1 MRQNDIRLFNYIA
14 KIAARKGDTVIAPN
28 TFEGVGP
35 LESDD
40 SIRQEEPTDYSWIT
54 LLLPTLGLL
63 LIPLLG
69 KLEKLSRIKLPEIPS
84 SQLPREKTC
93 AEKTFEKLLQL
104 IGDTTRTII
113 RERLNRDQEAALV
126 MEALR
131 KLLDSLDDE
140 CKRQFL
146 AVPETRNLINALGH
160 GFGVDD
166 ILEKL
171 QDKTPEGLIAIAAIY
186 LRLGAQNAA
195 IRMYVLGNGGNEE
208 LANWLAGLGLTVAAI
223 IALGVA
229 LAAGSFVLD
238 LTGIGLP
245 AGIAVG
251 TVSATIIALGIWLQ
265 QNQGNNNSG
274 NSA

>member
-1 MRQNDIRLFNYIA
+1 MRENDIRLFNYIA

-40 SIRQEEPTDYSWIT
+40 SIRQEEPTDYSWLT
-54 LLLPTLGLL
+54 LLFPTLGLL
-63 LIPLLG
+63 LIPLFG
-69 KLEKLSRIKLPEIPS
+69 KLAKLSRIELPEIPR

-93 AEKTFEKLLQL
+93 AEKAFIKLLEL
-104 IGDTTRTII
+104 IRDIPI
-113 RERLNRDQEAALV
+113 AISRDQEAALL

-146 AVPETRNLINALGH
+146 AVPETRDLIDALGR
-160 GFGVDD
+160 GAGVSD

-195 IRMYVLGNGGNEE
+195 IRMYVLGNGGNEQ

-238 LTGIGLP
+238 LTGFGLP

>member
-1 MRQNDIRLFNYIA
+1 MREKDIRLFNYIA
-14 KIAARKGDTVIAPN
+14 KIAARKDDTVIAPN

-40 SIRQEEPTDYSWIT
+40 SIRQEEPTDYSWVT
-54 LLLPTLGLL
+54 LLFPTLGLL

-69 KLEKLSRIKLPEIPS
+69 KLAKLARKKPEEPT
-84 SQLPREKTC
+84 PREKSC
-93 AEKTFEKLLQL
+93 AEKALEILTKSIGEIPRNDNIDEAVEIFSMLKKL
-104 IGDTTRTII
+104 IDT
-113 RERLNRDQEAALV
+113 
-126 MEALR
+126 
-131 KLLDSLDDE
+131 LDDE
-140 CKRQFL
+140 CKREFL
-146 AVPETRNLINALGH
+146 ALPEVQGIINSLGRNLGLTGDE
-160 GFGVDD
+160 VLDRLRD
-166 ILEKL
+166 RTK
-171 QDKTPEGLIAIAAIY
+171 EGLIAIATMY
-186 LRLGAQNAA
+186 LARGAQNAA

-238 LTGIGLP
+238 LTGLGLP

-251 TVSATIIALGIWLQ
+251 TVAATIIALGIWLQ

>member
-1 MRQNDIRLFNYIA
+1 MRENDIRLFNYIA

-40 SIRQEEPTDYSWIT
+40 SIRQEEPTDYSWVI

-63 LIPLLG
+63 LIPLLR
-69 KLEKLSRIKLPEIPS
+69 KLYLLYEENQIGPGACAKKALDRLIRRIKNHTS
-84 SQLPREKTC
+84 SGP
-93 AEKTFEKLLQL
+93 
-104 IGDTTRTII
+104 G
-113 RERLNRDQEAALV
+113 
-126 MEALR
+126 MEAVDLFSIL
-131 KLLDSLDDE
+131 KDVIDKLDDE
-140 CKRQFL
+140 CREEFL
-146 AVPETRNLINALGH
+146 SLNEVKIRIGVVATGLGLTPDE
-160 GFGVDD
+160 V
-166 ILEKL
+166 LERLK
-171 QDKTPEGLIAIAAIY
+171 DKTPEGLIAIAAIY

-238 LTGIGLP
+238 LTGLGLP

>member
-40 SIRQEEPTDYSWIT
+40 SIRQEEPTDYSWVT

-69 KLEKLSRIKLPEIPS
+69 KLKKLARKKLEEPT
-84 SQLPREKTC
+84 PREKSC
-93 AEKTFEKLLQL
+93 AEKALEILTKSIEE
-104 IGDTTRTII
+104 IARNDNI
-113 RERLNRDQEAALV
+113 DEAVEVFSMLK
-126 MEALR
+126 
-131 KLLDSLDDE
+131 KLLDTLDDE
-140 CKRQFL
+140 CKREFL
-146 AVPETRNLINALGH
+146 ALPEVQGLINSLGRNLGLTGDE
-160 GFGVDD
+160 VLDRLRD
-166 ILEKL
+166 RTK
-171 QDKTPEGLIAIAAIY
+171 EGLIAIATMY
-186 LRLGAQNAA
+186 LARGAQNAA

-229 LAAGSFVLD
+229 LAAGSL
-238 LTGIGLP
+238 LI
-245 AGIAVG
+245 
-251 TVSATIIALGIWLQ
+251 
-265 QNQGNNNSG
+265 
-274 NSA
+274 

>member
-1 MRQNDIRLFNYIA
+1 MNSKDVKLFNYIA
-14 KIAARKGDTVIAPN
+14 KVAAKRGDTVIAPN

-40 SIRQEEPTDYSWIT
+40 SIRQEEPTDYSWVT
-54 LLLPTLGLL
+54 LLFPTLGLL

-69 KLEKLSRIKLPEIPS
+69 KLAKLARKKPEEPT
-84 SQLPREKTC
+84 PREKSC
-93 AEKTFEKLLQL
+93 AEKALEILTKSIEE
-104 IGDTTRTII
+104 IARNDNI
-113 RERLNRDQEAALV
+113 DEAVEVFSMLK
-126 MEALR
+126 
-131 KLLDSLDDE
+131 KLLDTLDDE
-140 CKRQFL
+140 CKREFL
-146 AVPETRNLINALGH
+146 ALPQVQGLINSLGRNLGLTGDE
-160 GFGVDD
+160 V
-166 ILEKL
+166 LERLK
-171 QDKTPEGLIAIAAIY
+171 DKTPEGLIAIATMY
-186 LRLGAQNAA
+186 LARGAQNAA